1 MSNSRK
7 NVILV
12 VLFTITM
19 PLAVVLS
26 THLARS
32 SFEKVKLRDQ
42 VITVKGY
49 AERPIVSD
57 RATWSTGIVE
67 RQPDLKA
74 AYARLETDRGDL
86 LKFLETHGFPAEQ
99 VDPAPVA
106 IGVVYAKDKEGH
118 LTNTIEGYTV
128 SQSFSIANPDVQKI
142 AKVAREVGGLIAGGV
157 ELNSSAPQYL
167 FTKLDAAKLEMIGE
181 ATANARQRAE
191 QLVSGSRNHLGPL
204 RGASQGVFQ
213 ITPAYSTEV
222 SGSGE
227 NDTGSINKVI
237 KAVVTLEFAI
247 E

>member
-1 MSNSRK
+1 MTDSRK

-19 PLAVVLS
+19 PLAVVFS
-26 THLARS
+26 TNLARS

-57 RATWSTGIVE
+57 RATWSTAIVE

-74 AYARLETDRGDL
+74 AYAKLEADRAAL
-86 LKFLETHGFPAEQ
+86 LKFLAAQGFAADQ
-99 VDPAPVA
+99 VDPAPVNIA
-106 IGVVYAKDKEGH
+106 VVYSKDKEGH
-118 LTNTIEGYTV
+118 NTNTIEGYNVTQV
-128 SQSFSIANPDVQKI
+128 FGIASNDVQKV
-142 AKVAREVGGLIAGGV
+142 AKVAREVSDLIRDGT
-157 ELNSSAPQYL
+157 ELNSSSPQYL
-167 FTKLDAAKLEMIGE
+167 FTKLDQAKLEMIGE
-181 ATANARQRAE
+181 ATANARQRGE
-191 QLVSGSRNHLGPL
+191 QLVSGSHNRLGPL